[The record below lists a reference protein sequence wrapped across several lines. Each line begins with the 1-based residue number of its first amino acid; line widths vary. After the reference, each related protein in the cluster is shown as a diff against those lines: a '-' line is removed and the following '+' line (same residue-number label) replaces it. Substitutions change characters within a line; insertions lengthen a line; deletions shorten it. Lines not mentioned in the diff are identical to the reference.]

1 MLAHE
6 KATVLNTKLSPLDSK
21 LVYPPQ
27 NLVDLVWRDKP
38 PKPKEP
44 VYEQGTEFTGT
55 LFASLFSIE
64 ELTGGLDKQEKMHI
78 TSLRRLESG

>member
-55 LFASLFSIE
+55 LFSSLLWE
-64 ELTGGLDKQEKMHI
+64 ELTG
-78 TSLRRLESG
+78 